1 LTYCEGEVVASNPFR
16 YVAQAYS
23 QGTSPLEMYSF
34 VASAKDFK
42 QWGGVPAKT
51 SRFHGGFQ
59 RALGKRY
66 EKIKKFFDQGQ
77 ASPTSIVVAFRENV
91 LEVADLGYPENWPA
105 SGGLSTA
112 VRYVTL
118 AFSTDVADMD
128 SLTLDELRARV
139 CAMLKPRLG
148 ESASPTA
155 DDAELDA
162 LDAEDEE
169 EDDIDEDDVDL
180 DDTSEAAA
188 VDPTADADADATDS
202 DELDVGYSQLNRFYQ
217 FIADDSQVAQW
228 IKERHDLIA
237 EIKAGRENKGKRR
250 KVLPEEPESELR
262 SLLVSLLRPA
272 MIVDGQHRV
281 WGAYESD
288 HADEIMFTVNAIRD
302 ADWVEQVFQFVVL
315 NKQAKP
321 ISKGFLTSILNTSL
335 TNSEV
340 DDIEERLETIG
351 IKSTDR
357 KLMKYLNHDPR
368 SPFTNMIAE
377 PGEMIGAATK
387 GRLSSQGMLKLI
399 RRWHSISSQSKS
411 GEMKMFFPA
420 LGVKT
425 LTAAREKWKS
435 YDTWVPYFWA
445 FWTELRAM
453 YEPDAIWAKAD
464 GFELLL
470 IVTMHT
476 LQDYF
481 IDAKAEGGFKF
492 RSVEDFRSEVHD
504 FFDAVPA
511 AFFRNWSATGL
522 QSGDGPTYIRDA
534 IKRFRNGTTL
544 ETIAKE
550 SQLYAVKKIKK

>member
-1 LTYCEGEVVASNPFR
+1 MSSRSFSYI
-16 YVAQAYS
+16 AQSYA
-23 QGTSPLEMYSF
+23 QGTSPLAMYSF

-42 QWGGVPAKT
+42 TWGGVPAKT

-66 EKIKKFFDQGQ
+66 EKIKKFFDHGQ
-77 ASPTSIVVAFRENV
+77 ASPTSIVVAFREDVLNV
-91 LEVADLGYPENWPA
+91 SDLAYPSNWPPA
-105 SGGLSTA
+105 DSLTNPIKHVALS
-112 VRYVTL
+112 
-118 AFSTDVADMD
+118 FSTDVGDVD
-128 SLTLDELRARV
+128 SRSLDELRRRV
-139 CAMLKPRLG
+139 CEMLSPRLG
-148 ESASPTA
+148 DHASPSS

-162 LDAEDEE
+162 LESAEDAA
-169 EDDIDEDDVDL
+169 DD
-180 DDTSEAAA
+180 A
-188 VDPTADADADATDS
+188 VDPDDTEERIESDAEADLDAEGSDS
-202 DELDVGYSQLNRFYQ
+202 DELDVGYSQLDRFFR
-217 FIADDSQVAQW
+217 FISSDEQVANW
-228 IKERHDLIA
+228 IA
-237 EIKAGRENKGKRR
+237 ERR
-250 KVLPEEPESELR
+250 AAISTPKTSEDKKSKKKKLPLDDPESELR

-288 HADEIMFTVNAIRD
+288 NADKIFFTVNAIRD

-335 TNSEV
+335 TNEEV

-357 KLMKYLNHDPR
+357 KLMKYLNHDPK

-377 PGEMIGAATK
+377 PGEMIGASTK
-387 GRLSSQGMLKLI
+387 GKLSSQGMLRLI
-399 RRWHSISSQSKS
+399 RRWHSVSSQSKS
-411 GEMKMFFPA
+411 GEMRMFFPA
-420 LGVKT
+420 LDVTT
-425 LTAAREKWKS
+425 LTAARDKWKN
-435 YDTWVPYFWA
+435 YDTWVPYFWG
-445 FWTELRAM
+445 FWSEVKNL
-453 YEPDAIWAKAD
+453 YDSGGVWVKSD

-481 IDAKAEGGFKF
+481 IDAKAEGGVKF
-492 RSVEDFRSEVHD
+492 HSVEGFRAEVRE
-504 FFDAVPA
+504 FFTPVPA

-522 QSGDGPTYIRDA
+522 QSGDGPIYIRDA
-534 IKRFRNGTTL
+534 IKKFRNGSTL

-550 SQLYAVKKIKK
+550 SQLYAVKKIKKS

>member
-1 LTYCEGEVVASNPFR
+1 VASKTFR

-23 QGTSPLEMYSF
+23 QGTSPLQMFSF

-77 ASPTSIVVAFRENV
+77 ASPTSIVVAFRQDV
-91 LEVADLGYPENWPA
+91 LDVSDLGYPKNWPA
-105 SGGLSTA
+105 SDALSTP
-112 VRYVTL
+112 VKYVSL
-118 AFSTDVADMD
+118 AFSTDVAVVD
-128 SLTLDELRARV
+128 SLSLDELRARV
-139 CAMLKPRLG
+139 CDMLRSRLG
-148 ESASPTA
+148 ESAIATTDEAELEALEAA
-155 DDAELDA
+155 DD
-162 LDAEDEE
+162 
-169 EDDIDEDDVDL
+169 DDVEEDDVDL
-180 DDTSEAAA
+180 DENADGADNDSTTDAESESS
-188 VDPTADADADATDS
+188 DS
-202 DELDVGYSQLNRFYQ
+202 DELDVGYSQLNNFYRF
-217 FIADDSQVAQW
+217 ISDADQVSKW

-237 EIKAGRENKGKRR
+237 EIKAGRDKKGSRR
-250 KVLPEEPESELR
+250 KVAPEEPESELR

-288 HADEIMFTVNAIRD
+288 QADQIMFTVNAIKD

-335 TNSEV
+335 TNGEV

-357 KLMKYLNHDPR
+357 RLMKYLNHDPR
-368 SPFTNMIAE
+368 SPFTDMIAE

-399 RRWHSISSQSKS
+399 RRWHSISSQNKS
-411 GEMKMFFPA
+411 AEMKMFFPA
-420 LGVKT
+420 LGVRT

-445 FWTELRAM
+445 FWAELKSM
-453 YEPDAIWAKAD
+453 YEPSAVWVKAD

-481 IDAKAEGGFKF
+481 IDAKAEGGLKF
-492 RSVEDFRSEVHD
+492 HSVDDFRTAVRE
-504 FFDAVPA
+504 FFEPVPA

-522 QSGDGPTYIRDA
+522 QSGDGPSYIRDA

-550 SQLYAVKKIKK
+550 SQLYAVKKIKS